1 MAWYGRR
8 RTGGGN
14 AGAPAAIAGLVLA
27 MLGFLAVQTSTV
39 VRSGMDRSRAS
50 MDGATASLTGFATT
64 VSSWTVGFGGDAAS
78 RAEIERLQRENL
90 ELQRYK
96 ELSETMVLRMERY
109 EQLLNLI
116 GETQAPALT
125 ARVVAEIRGPFAAAR
140 IANAGHAEGVREGFA
155 AVNANGLVG
164 RVIRVGEHTS
174 RILMVTD
181 FNSRIPV
188 MGQQSGDRALM
199 VGDSE
204 SGARLVEPETPERIV
219 PGEVWVTSG
228 DDGQLPLGIRVGR
241 AVLQG
246 DEWRIQLSMTEG
258 PVDFVRLAPPPD
270 FAAPEAAPATD
281 LDSAAPNTP
290 KSLRS
295 DAVVAAPAGAG
306 ASAGGAAE

>member
-8 RTGGGN
+8 RTGEAN
-14 AGAPAAIAGLVLA
+14 PGAPAAIAGLVLA
-27 MLGFLAVQTSTV
+27 MLGFLAVQTSTA
-39 VRSGMDRSRAS
+39 VRGGMDRSRAS
-50 MDGATASLTGFATT
+50 MDGATADLASFSAGLT
-64 VSSWTVGFGGDAAS
+64 SWSIGFGGDSAT

-109 EQLLNLI
+109 EQLLNLV

-125 ARVVAEIRGPFAAAR
+125 ARVVAEIRGPFAAAK

-199 VGDSE
+199 VGDSQN
-204 SGARLVEPETPERIV
+204 GARLVEPETPERIV

-228 DDGQLPLGIRVGR
+228 DDGQLPLGVRVGR
-241 AVLQG
+241 AVKQG
-246 DEWRIQLSMTEG
+246 DEWRVQLSMMEG
-258 PVDFVRLAPPPD
+258 PVDYVRLAPPPD
-270 FAAPEAAPATD
+270 FATPEAAPVTD
-281 LDSAAPNTP
+281 LDSAAPNTTT
-290 KSLRS
+290 SLRS
-295 DAVVAAPAGAG
+295 EAVASAPVAASNDAGDPA
-306 ASAGGAAE
+306 E

>member
-8 RTGGGN
+8 RTGEAN
-14 AGAPAAIAGLVLA
+14 PGAPAAIAGLVLA
-27 MLGFLAVQTSTV
+27 MLGFLAVQTSSA
-39 VRSGMDRSRAS
+39 VRSGIDSSRAS
-50 MDGATASLTGFATT
+50 MDGTTANLAQFATAI
-64 VSSWTVGFGGDAAS
+64 SSWSFGFGGGGDS
-78 RAEIERLQRENL
+78 EEIARLQRENL

-96 ELSETMVLRMERY
+96 ELSETMVLRMQRY
-109 EQLLNLI
+109 EELLNLV

-125 ARVVAEIRGPFAAAR
+125 ARVVAEIRGPFAAAK
-140 IANAGHAEGVREGFA
+140 IANAGQAEGVREGFA

-204 SGARLVEPETPERIV
+204 TGARLVEPETPDQIV
-219 PGEVWVTSG
+219 PGEIWVTSG

-241 AVLQG
+241 AVKQG
-246 DEWRIQLSMTEG
+246 EEWRIDLSIADG

-281 LDSAAPNTP
+281 LDTAAPNPPT
-290 KSLRS
+290 SLRS
-295 DAVVAAPAGAG
+295 TDVPADEAAEGAG
-306 ASAGGAAE
+306 GSDE

>member
-8 RTGGGN
+8 RTGEAN
-14 AGAPAAIAGLVLA
+14 PGAPAAIAGLVLA
-27 MLGFLAVQTSTV
+27 MLGFLAVQTSTA

-50 MDGATASLTGFATT
+50 MDGAAANLASFATSVT
-64 VSSWTVGFGGDAAS
+64 SWSIGFSGGAQ
-78 RAEIERLQRENL
+78 EEVERLQRENL

-109 EQLLNLI
+109 EQLLNLV
-116 GETQAPALT
+116 GETQPPALT
-125 ARVVAEIRGPFAAAR
+125 ARVVAEVRGPFAAAK

-204 SGARLVEPETPERIV
+204 TGARLVEPETPERIV
-219 PGEVWVTSG
+219 PGEIWVTSG

-241 AVLQG
+241 SVRQG
-246 DEWRIQLSMTEG
+246 DEWRIELSMQDG
-258 PVDFVRLAPPPD
+258 AVDFVRLAPPPD
-270 FAAPEAAPATD
+270 FAAPEAAPATE
-281 LDSAAPNTP
+281 LDGAAPNTP
-290 KSLRS
+290 TSLRS
-295 DAVVAAPAGAG
+295 EPV
-306 ASAGGAAE
+306 ASATGAASDATGEASE

>member
-8 RTGGGN
+8 RTGEAN
-14 AGAPAAIAGLVLA
+14 PGAPAAIAGLVLG
-27 MLGFLAVQTSTV
+27 MLGFLAVQTSTA
-39 VRSGMDRSRAS
+39 VRNGIDSSRAS
-50 MDGATASLTGFATT
+50 MDGATANLASFAT
-64 VSSWTVGFGGDAAS
+64 SMASWSFGFGGGAAND
-78 RAEIERLQRENL
+78 EIARLQRENL

-96 ELSETMVLRMERY
+96 EMSETMVLRMERY
-109 EQLLNLI
+109 EQLLNMV
-116 GETQAPALT
+116 GETQAPAVT
-125 ARVVAEIRGPFAAAR
+125 ARVVAEIRGPFAAAK

-204 SGARLVEPETPERIV
+204 TGARLVEPETPDRIV

-241 AVLQG
+241 AVKQG
-246 DEWRIQLSMTEG
+246 DEWRIDLSISDG

-270 FAAPEAAPATD
+270 FAPPEAAPATE
-281 LDSAAPNTP
+281 LDSAAPNSPT
-290 KSLRS
+290 SLRS
-295 DAVVAAPAGAG
+295 GDVAVEAEAGEDA
-306 ASAGGAAE
+306 SE